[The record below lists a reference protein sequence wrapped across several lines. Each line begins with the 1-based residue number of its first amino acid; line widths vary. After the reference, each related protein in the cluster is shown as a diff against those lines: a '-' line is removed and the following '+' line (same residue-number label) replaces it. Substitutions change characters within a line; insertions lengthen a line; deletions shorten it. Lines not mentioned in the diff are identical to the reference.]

1 MMERSLSMSISNSP
15 RIMESRFLSSKYS
28 FILLSFRIILPT
40 TSSIS
45 YLPNQIFP
53 AHRGG
58 HSTSHG
64 RSCRCQR
71 RTFQK
76 RFYTPCQG
84 RMMTMTNTTTL
95 IIIMYFTSSIKI
107 LILVRLGVKRKSMRD
122 FMRHFMGMR
131 HFMRHFMRHLV
142 KDQLSFIFNRSSAE
156 NP

>member
-107 LILVRLGVKRKSMRD
+107 LILVRLFLKWLKNNLQKTSQSS
-122 FMRHFMGMR
+122 
-131 HFMRHFMRHLV
+131 
-142 KDQLSFIFNRSSAE
+142 KDQDQASISKI
-156 NP
+156 